1 MFYFLILFLFQIN
14 YNKSEKNFLSFYQK
28 EEDKN
33 LDQNNNNKIYKLV
46 LIRHGQSSFNQ
57 ENLFTGWTDVE
68 LTKTGIEEAIIA
80 GDILKNNSFNFDICF
95 TSTLK
100 RSIKTSF
107 IILDKLNQLYI
118 PIIKDF
124 HLNERHYGAIQG
136 LNKKETS
143 LKYGTKLVYEW
154 RRSYSVPPPKLD
166 VNDIR
171 NPANIEQYKNV
182 DKNELPL
189 TESLEDT
196 VKRVIPYFDKEI
208 IPEIKKGKKILV
220 VAHGNSI
227 RGLIKYFDKLS
238 DEEIVNVD
246 IPNAIPL
253 VYEFNEKFE
262 TIKRYYLGDQDEI
275 KKKINKIKKL
285 EKQID
290 SILSFN

>member
-1 MFYFLILFLFQIN
+1 MLYIFILFIFQIN
-14 YNKSEKNFLSFYQK
+14 FNISQNQFLSFNEQK
-28 EEDKN
+28 DSHLE
-33 LDQNNNNKIYKLV
+33 QNAKKYKLV

-68 LTKTGIEEAIIA
+68 LTQTGIEEASIA
-80 GDILKNNSFNFDICF
+80 GDILKQNSFKFDICF

-107 IILDKLNQLYI
+107 IILDKLDQLYI

-143 LKYGTKLVYEW
+143 LKYGKKLVYEW

-166 VNDIR
+166 ENDIR
-171 NPANIEQYKNV
+171 NPANIEQYKNI
-182 DKNELPL
+182 DKKELPL

-196 VKRVIPYFDKEI
+196 VKRVVPYFDKEI
-208 IPEIKKGKKILV
+208 IPEIKKGKNILV

-253 VYEFNEKFE
+253 IYEFNEKFE
-262 TIKRYYLGDQDEI
+262 TVKRYYLGNQNLI
-275 KKKINKIKKL
+275 KEKINKIKQL

-290 SILSFN
+290 NNFMNSLLF

>member
-1 MFYFLILFLFQIN
+1 MIYFLIFFIFQIN
-14 YNKSEKNFLSFYQK
+14 VNTSKKNIISFNQQDKFTQKNKN
-28 EEDKN
+28 
-33 LDQNNNNKIYKLV
+33 IYKLV
-46 LIRHGQSSFNQ
+46 IIRHGQSSFNQ
-57 ENLFTGWTDVE
+57 ENMFTGWTDVD
-68 LTKTGIEEAIIA
+68 LTQTGIEEANIA
-80 GDILKNNSFNFDICF
+80 GEILKNNSYKFDICF

-143 LKYGTKLVYEW
+143 LKYGKKLVYEW
-154 RRSYSVPPPKLD
+154 RRSYSVPPPKLKE
-166 VNDIR
+166 NDIR
-171 NPANIEQYKNV
+171 NPANNEQYKNLN
-182 DKNELPL
+182 KTELPL

-208 IPEIKKGKKILV
+208 IPEIKKGKNILV

-238 DEEIVNVD
+238 DEEVVNVD

-253 VYEFNEKFE
+253 VYEFNENFE
-262 TIKRYYLGDQDEI
+262 TIKRYYLGDMD
-275 KKKINKIKKL
+275 KINEKINMIKNL
-285 EKQID
+285 EKQVD
-290 SILSFN
+290 SYI

>member
-1 MFYFLILFLFQIN
+1 MIYFLIIFIFQIN
-14 YNKSEKNFLSFYQK
+14 FNSSLKNILSFYEQG
-28 EEDKN
+28 KN
-33 LDQNNNNKIYKLV
+33 LEQNKKIYKLV

-68 LTKTGIEEAIIA
+68 LTETGIEEANIA
-80 GDILKNNSFNFDICF
+80 GEILKNNSYKFDICF

-107 IILDKLNQLYI
+107 IILDKLNQLYL

-143 LKYGTKLVYEW
+143 LKYGKKLVYEW
-154 RRSYSVPPPKLD
+154 RRSYSIPPPKLD
-166 VNDIR
+166 EDDIR
-171 NPANIEQYKNV
+171 NPANIEQYKNI

-208 IPEIKKGKKILV
+208 IPEIKKGKNILV

-238 DEEIVNVD
+238 DDEIVNVD

-253 VYEFNEKFE
+253 VYEFNENFE
-262 TIKRYYLGDQDEI
+262 INKRYYLGDKNMIDE
-275 KKKINKIKKL
+275 KINKIKRL
-285 EKQID
+285 EEQID
-290 SILSFN
+290 NY

>member
-1 MFYFLILFLFQIN
+1 MIYFLIFFIFQIN
-14 YNKSEKNFLSFYQK
+14 VNTSKKNLLSFNQQDKFTQK
-28 EEDKN
+28 NKN
-33 LDQNNNNKIYKLV
+33 IYKLV
-46 LIRHGQSSFNQ
+46 IIRHGQSSFNQ
-57 ENLFTGWTDVE
+57 ENIFTGWTDVD
-68 LTKTGIEEAIIA
+68 LTQTGIEEANIA
-80 GDILKNNSFNFDICF
+80 GEILKNNSYKFDICF

-143 LKYGTKLVYEW
+143 LKYGKKLVYEW
-154 RRSYSVPPPKLD
+154 RRSYSVPPPKLKE
-166 VNDIR
+166 NDIR
-171 NPANIEQYKNV
+171 NPANNEQYKNLN
-182 DKNELPL
+182 KTELPL

-208 IPEIKKGKKILV
+208 IPEIKKGKNILV

-238 DEEIVNVD
+238 DEEVVNVD

-253 VYEFNEKFE
+253 IYEFNENFE
-262 TIKRYYLGDQDEI
+262 TIKRYYLGDMD
-275 KKKINKIKKL
+275 KINEKINMIKNL
-285 EKQID
+285 EKQVDNYI
-290 SILSFN
+290 

>member
-1 MFYFLILFLFQIN
+1 MRKYLIIIFIFQLNFIFS
-14 YNKSEKNFLSFYQK
+14 YQKFLSFINQ
-28 EEDKN
+28 EPSSSKN
-33 LDQNNNNKIYKLV
+33 DKIYKLV
-46 LIRHGQSSFNQ
+46 LVRHGQSSFNQ
-57 ENLFTGWTDVE
+57 ENIFTGWTDVD
-68 LTKTGIEEAIIA
+68 LTNIGIEEAILA
-80 GDILKNNSFNFDICF
+80 GKILKENSFKFDKCY
-95 TSTLK
+95 TSSLK
-100 RSIKTSF
+100 RSIKTSY
-107 IILDKLNQLYI
+107 IILEQLDQLYI

-143 LKYGTKLVYEW
+143 IKYGKQLVYEW
-154 RRSYSVPPPKLD
+154 RRSYSTPPPKLNEED
-166 VNDIR
+166 ER
-171 NPANIEQYKNV
+171 NPANIEQYKNIN
-182 DKNELPL
+182 KTELPL

-196 VKRVIPYFDKEI
+196 VKRVMPYFNNEI

-253 VYEFNEKFE
+253 VYEFNENFE
-262 TIKRYYLGDQDEI
+262 IIKRHYLGDENEI
-275 KKKINKIKKL
+275 NKKIMKIKRL

-290 SILSFN
+290 NN

>member
-1 MFYFLILFLFQIN
+1 MLYFLIIFLFQIN
-14 YNKSEKNFLSFYQK
+14 FNSSLKNFLSFIKQ
-28 EEDKN
+28 DSN
-33 LDQNNNNKIYKLV
+33 LEINNKIYKLV

-57 ENLFTGWTDVE
+57 ENLFTGWTDVG
-68 LTKTGIEEAIIA
+68 LTETGIQEANLA
-80 GDILKNNSFNFDICF
+80 GEILKNNSYKFEICF

-143 LKYGTKLVYEW
+143 LKYGKKLVYEW
-154 RRSYSVPPPKLD
+154 RRSYSIPPPKLD
-166 VNDIR
+166 EDDIR
-171 NPANIEQYKNV
+171 NPANIEQYKNI
-182 DKNELPL
+182 DKKELPL

-196 VKRVIPYFDKEI
+196 VKRVIPYFDREI
-208 IPEIKKGKKILV
+208 IPEIKKGKNILV

-227 RGLIKYFDKLS
+227 RGLIKYFDKLN
-238 DEEIVNVD
+238 DDEIVNVD

-253 VYEFNEKFE
+253 VYEFNENFE
-262 TIKRYYLGDQDEI
+262 IIKRYYLGDKKMIDE
-275 KKKINKIKKL
+275 KINKIKRL
-285 EKQID
+285 EEQID
-290 SILSFN
+290 NY

>member
-1 MFYFLILFLFQIN
+1 MRNYIFIIFIFLIKCIFSST
-14 YNKSEKNFLSFYQK
+14 KFLSFTNQESPPNQSK
-28 EEDKN
+28 
-33 LDQNNNNKIYKLV
+33 KIYKLV
-46 LIRHGQSSFNQ
+46 LVRHGQSSFNQ
-57 ENLFTGWTDVE
+57 ENLFTGWTDVD
-68 LTKTGIEEAIIA
+68 LTKIGIEEAELA
-80 GDILKNNSFNFDICF
+80 GKILKEHSFKFDICY
-95 TSTLK
+95 TSSLK

-107 IILDKLNQLYI
+107 IILEQLDQLYI

-143 LKYGTKLVYEW
+143 IKYGKDLVYKW
-154 RRSYSVPPPKLD
+154 RRSYSIPPPKLD
-166 VNDIR
+166 ENDER
-171 NPANIEQYKNV
+171 NPANIEQYKHIN
-182 DKNELPL
+182 KTELPL

-196 VKRVIPYFDKEI
+196 VKRVLPYFYKEI
-208 IPEIKKGKKILV
+208 IPQIKQGKKILV

-262 TIKRYYLGDQDEI
+262 IIKRYYLGDENEI
-275 KKKINKIKKL
+275 NKKIMKIKRL

-290 SILSFN
+290 NN

>member
-1 MFYFLILFLFQIN
+1 MRKYLFIIFIFQLNFIFS
-14 YNKSEKNFLSFYQK
+14 YQKFLSFINQ
-28 EEDKN
+28 EPSSSKN
-33 LDQNNNNKIYKLV
+33 DKIYKLV
-46 LIRHGQSSFNQ
+46 LVRHGQSSFNQ
-57 ENLFTGWTDVE
+57 ENIFTGWTDVD
-68 LTKTGIEEAIIA
+68 LTNIGIEEAILA
-80 GDILKNNSFNFDICF
+80 GKILKENSFKFDKCY
-95 TSTLK
+95 TSSLK
-100 RSIKTSF
+100 RSIKTSY
-107 IILDKLNQLYI
+107 IILEQLDQLYI

-143 LKYGTKLVYEW
+143 IKYGKQLVYEW
-154 RRSYSVPPPKLD
+154 RRSYSTPPPKLNEED
-166 VNDIR
+166 ER
-171 NPANIEQYKNV
+171 NPANIEQYKNIN
-182 DKNELPL
+182 KTELPL

-196 VKRVIPYFDKEI
+196 VKRVMPYFNNEI

-253 VYEFNEKFE
+253 VYEFDENFE
-262 TIKRYYLGDQDEI
+262 IIKRYYLGDENEI
-275 KKKINKIKKL
+275 NKKIMKIKRM

-290 SILSFN
+290 NN

>member
-1 MFYFLILFLFQIN
+1 MRKYLFIIFIFQLNFIFS
-14 YNKSEKNFLSFYQK
+14 YQKFLSFINQ
-28 EEDKN
+28 EPSSSKN
-33 LDQNNNNKIYKLV
+33 DKIYKLV
-46 LIRHGQSSFNQ
+46 LVRHGQSSFNQ
-57 ENLFTGWTDVE
+57 ENIFTGWTDVD
-68 LTKTGIEEAIIA
+68 LTNIGIEEAILA
-80 GDILKNNSFNFDICF
+80 GKILKENSFKFDKCY
-95 TSTLK
+95 TSSLK
-100 RSIKTSF
+100 RSIKTSY
-107 IILDKLNQLYI
+107 IILEQLDQLYI

-143 LKYGTKLVYEW
+143 IKYGKQLVYEW
-154 RRSYSVPPPKLD
+154 RRSYSTPPPKLNEED
-166 VNDIR
+166 ER
-171 NPANIEQYKNV
+171 NPANIEQYKNI
-182 DKNELPL
+182 NRTELPL

-196 VKRVIPYFDKEI
+196 VKRVMPYFNDEI

-253 VYEFNEKFE
+253 VYEFDENFE
-262 TIKRYYLGDQDEI
+262 IIKRYYLGDENEI
-275 KKKINKIKKL
+275 NKKIMKIKRM

-290 SILSFN
+290 NN

>member
-1 MFYFLILFLFQIN
+1 MRKYLFIIFIFQLNFIFS
-14 YNKSEKNFLSFYQK
+14 YQKFLSFINQ
-28 EEDKN
+28 EPSSSKN
-33 LDQNNNNKIYKLV
+33 DKIYKLV
-46 LIRHGQSSFNQ
+46 LVRHGQSSFNQ
-57 ENLFTGWTDVE
+57 ENIFTGWTDVD
-68 LTKTGIEEAIIA
+68 LTNIGIEEAILA
-80 GDILKNNSFNFDICF
+80 GKILKENSFKFDKCY
-95 TSTLK
+95 TSSLK
-100 RSIKTSF
+100 RSIKTSY
-107 IILDKLNQLYI
+107 IILEQLDQLYI

-143 LKYGTKLVYEW
+143 IKYGKQLVYEW
-154 RRSYSVPPPKLD
+154 RRSYSTPPPKLNEED
-166 VNDIR
+166 ER
-171 NPANIEQYKNV
+171 NPANIEQYKNIN
-182 DKNELPL
+182 KTELPL

-196 VKRVIPYFDKEI
+196 VKRVMPYFNNEI

-253 VYEFNEKFE
+253 VYEFDENFE
-262 TIKRYYLGDQDEI
+262 IIKRYYLGDENEI
-275 KKKINKIKKL
+275 NKKIMKIKRL

-290 SILSFN
+290 NN

>member
-1 MFYFLILFLFQIN
+1 MIYFLIFFIFQIN
-14 YNKSEKNFLSFYQK
+14 ANTSK
-28 EEDKN
+28 KN
-33 LDQNNNNKIYKLV
+33 LISFNQQDKFTHKNKNIYKLV
-46 LIRHGQSSFNQ
+46 IIRHGQSSFNQ
-57 ENLFTGWTDVE
+57 ENIFTGWTDVD
-68 LTKTGIEEAIIA
+68 LTQTGIEEANIA
-80 GDILKNNSFNFDICF
+80 GEILKNNSYKFDICF

-143 LKYGTKLVYEW
+143 LKYGKKLVYEW
-154 RRSYSVPPPKLD
+154 RRSYSVPPPKLKE
-166 VNDIR
+166 NDIR
-171 NPANIEQYKNV
+171 NPANNEQYKNLN
-182 DKNELPL
+182 KTELPL

-208 IPEIKKGKKILV
+208 IPEIKKGKNILV

-238 DEEIVNVD
+238 DEEVVNVD

-253 VYEFNEKFE
+253 IYEFNENFE
-262 TIKRYYLGDQDEI
+262 TIKRYYLGDMD
-275 KKKINKIKKL
+275 KINEKINLIKNL
-285 EKQID
+285 EKQVDNYI
-290 SILSFN
+290 

>member
-1 MFYFLILFLFQIN
+1 MLYFLIIFLFQIN
-14 YNKSEKNFLSFYQK
+14 FNSSLKNFLSFVGQ
-28 EEDKN
+28 DSN
-33 LDQNNNNKIYKLV
+33 LEINNKIYKLV

-57 ENLFTGWTDVE
+57 ENVFTGWTDVG
-68 LTKTGIEEAIIA
+68 LTETGIQEANIA
-80 GDILKNNSFNFDICF
+80 GEILKNNSYKFEICF

-143 LKYGTKLVYEW
+143 LKYGKKLVYDW
-154 RRSYSVPPPKLD
+154 RRSYSIPPPKLD
-166 VNDIR
+166 EDDIR
-171 NPANIEQYKNV
+171 NPANIEQYKNI
-182 DKNELPL
+182 DKKELPL

-196 VKRVIPYFDKEI
+196 VKRLIPYFDREI
-208 IPEIKKGKKILV
+208 IPEIKKGKNILV

-238 DEEIVNVD
+238 DDEIVNVD

-253 VYEFNEKFE
+253 VYEFNENFE
-262 TIKRYYLGDQDEI
+262 IIKRYYLGDKKMIDE
-275 KKKINKIKKL
+275 KINKIKRL
-285 EKQID
+285 EEQID
-290 SILSFN
+290 NY

>member
-1 MFYFLILFLFQIN
+1 MFYFFILFLFLIDFN
-14 YNKSEKNFLSFYQK
+14 SSKKNFLSLSEK
-28 EEDKN
+28 ESYPV
-33 LDQNNNNKIYKLV
+33 QNAKRYKLV

-68 LTKTGIEEAIIA
+68 LTKIGIEEAITA
-80 GDILKNNSFNFDICF
+80 GEILKNYSYNFDICF

-107 IILDKLNQLYI
+107 IILDKLDQLYI

-143 LKYGTKLVYEW
+143 LKYGKDLVYKW
-154 RRSYSVPPPKLD
+154 RRSYSIPPPKLD
-166 VNDIR
+166 ENDER
-171 NPANIEQYKNV
+171 NPANIEQYKNI
-182 DKNELPL
+182 NRTELPL

-208 IPEIKKGKKILV
+208 IPEIKKGKNILV

-227 RGLIKYFDKLS
+227 RGLIKYFDKLN
-238 DEEIVNVD
+238 DDEIVNVD

-253 VYEFNEKFE
+253 VYEFNQNFE
-262 TIKRYYLGDQDEI
+262 TIKRYYLGDKFEI
-275 KKKINKIKKL
+275 EEKINKIKKL

-290 SILSFN
+290 SIYQ

>member
-1 MFYFLILFLFQIN
+1 MLNSLIFFLFLINFNLC
-14 YNKSEKNFLSFYQK
+14 KKNFLSFK
-28 EEDKN
+28 EEEKV
-33 LDQNNNNKIYKLV
+33 LDNNKKIYKLV
-46 LIRHGQSSFNQ
+46 LIRHGQSAFNQ
-57 ENLFTGWTDVE
+57 ENLFTGWTDVD
-68 LTKTGIEEAIIA
+68 LTETGIEEANMA
-80 GDILKNNSFNFDICF
+80 AEILKNNSYEFDICF

-107 IILDKLNQLYI
+107 IVLDKLNQLYI

-143 LKYGTKLVYEW
+143 LKYGKDLVYKW
-154 RRSYSVPPPKLD
+154 RRSYSIPPPKLEE
-166 VNDIR
+166 NDIR
-171 NPANIEQYKNV
+171 NPANVEQYKNIN
-182 DKNELPL
+182 KKELPL

-196 VKRVIPYFDKEI
+196 VKRVIPYFDREI

-227 RGLIKYFDKLS
+227 RGLVKYFDKLS
-238 DEEIVNVD
+238 DEEVVNVD

-262 TIKRYYLGDQDEI
+262 TIKRYYLGDKNKIEE
-275 KKKINKIKKL
+275 KINKIKKL

-290 SILSFN
+290 NI

>member
-1 MFYFLILFLFQIN
+1 MRKYLFIIFIFQLNFIFS
-14 YNKSEKNFLSFYQK
+14 YQKFLSFINQ
-28 EEDKN
+28 EPSSSKN
-33 LDQNNNNKIYKLV
+33 DKIYKLV
-46 LIRHGQSSFNQ
+46 LVRHGQSSFNQ
-57 ENLFTGWTDVE
+57 ENIFTGWTDVD
-68 LTKTGIEEAIIA
+68 LPNIGIEEAILA
-80 GDILKNNSFNFDICF
+80 GKILKENSFKFDKCY
-95 TSTLK
+95 TSSLK
-100 RSIKTSF
+100 RSIKTSY
-107 IILDKLNQLYI
+107 IILEQLDQLYI

-143 LKYGTKLVYEW
+143 IKYGKQLVYEW
-154 RRSYSVPPPKLD
+154 RRSYSTPPPKLNEED
-166 VNDIR
+166 ER
-171 NPANIEQYKNV
+171 NPANIEQYKNIN
-182 DKNELPL
+182 KTELPL

-196 VKRVIPYFDKEI
+196 VKRVMPYFNNEI

-253 VYEFNEKFE
+253 VYEFNENFE
-262 TIKRYYLGDQDEI
+262 IIKRYYLGDENEI
-275 KKKINKIKKL
+275 NKKIMKIKRL

-290 SILSFN
+290 NN

>member
-1 MFYFLILFLFQIN
+1 MLYFLIIFLFQIN
-14 YNKSEKNFLSFYQK
+14 FNSSLKNFLSFVGQ
-28 EEDKN
+28 DSN
-33 LDQNNNNKIYKLV
+33 LEINNKIYKLV

-57 ENLFTGWTDVE
+57 ENVFTGWTDVG
-68 LTKTGIEEAIIA
+68 LTETGIQEANIA
-80 GDILKNNSFNFDICF
+80 GEILKNNSYKFEICF

-143 LKYGTKLVYEW
+143 LKYGKKLVYDW
-154 RRSYSVPPPKLD
+154 RRSYSIPPPKLD
-166 VNDIR
+166 EDDIR
-171 NPANIEQYKNV
+171 NPANIEQYKNI
-182 DKNELPL
+182 DKKELPL

-196 VKRVIPYFDKEI
+196 VKRVIPYFDREI
-208 IPEIKKGKKILV
+208 IPEIKKGKNILV

-227 RGLIKYFDKLS
+227 RGLIKFFDKLS
-238 DEEIVNVD
+238 DDEIVNVD

-253 VYEFNEKFE
+253 VYEFNENFE
-262 TIKRYYLGDQDEI
+262 IIKRYYLGDKKMIDE
-275 KKKINKIKKL
+275 KINKIKRL
-285 EKQID
+285 EEEID
-290 SILSFN
+290 NN

>member
-1 MFYFLILFLFQIN
+1 MRNYIFIIFIFLIKCIFSST
-14 YNKSEKNFLSFYQK
+14 KFLSFTNQESPPNQSK
-28 EEDKN
+28 
-33 LDQNNNNKIYKLV
+33 KIYKLV
-46 LIRHGQSSFNQ
+46 LVRHGQSSFNQ
-57 ENLFTGWTDVE
+57 ENLFTGWTDVD
-68 LTKTGIEEAIIA
+68 LTKIGIEEAELA
-80 GDILKNNSFNFDICF
+80 GKILKENSFKFDICY
-95 TSTLK
+95 TSSLK

-107 IILDKLNQLYI
+107 IILEQLDQLYI

-143 LKYGTKLVYEW
+143 IKYGKDLVYKW
-154 RRSYSVPPPKLD
+154 RRSYSIPPPKLD
-166 VNDIR
+166 ENDER
-171 NPANIEQYKNV
+171 NPANIEQYKHIN
-182 DKNELPL
+182 KSELPL

-196 VKRVIPYFDKEI
+196 VKRVLPYFYKEI
-208 IPEIKKGKKILV
+208 IPQIKKGKKILV

-227 RGLIKYFDKLS
+227 RGLIKYFDKLT

-262 TIKRYYLGDQDEI
+262 IIKRYYLGDENEI
-275 KKKINKIKKL
+275 NKKIMKIKRL

-290 SILSFN
+290 NN

>member
-1 MFYFLILFLFQIN
+1 MKIYFLIFFIFQIKN
-14 YNKSEKNFLSFYQK
+14 VLLHNKFLSFIQQEK
-28 EEDKN
+28 PPDKK
-33 LDQNNNNKIYKLV
+33 DKIYKLV

-57 ENLFTGWTDVE
+57 ENIFTGWTDVD
-68 LTKTGIEEAIIA
+68 LTNIGVEEAILA
-80 GDILKNNSFNFDICF
+80 GKILKENSFKFDKCF
-95 TSTLK
+95 TSSLK

-107 IILDKLNQLYI
+107 LILEQLDQLYI

-143 LKYGTKLVYEW
+143 LKYGQKLVYEW
-154 RRSYSVPPPKLD
+154 RRSYSNPPPKLSED
-166 VNDIR
+166 DLR
-171 NPANIEQYKNV
+171 NPANNEQYKNIN
-182 DKNELPL
+182 KTELPL

-196 VKRVIPYFDKEI
+196 VKRVMPYFYKEI
-208 IPEIKKGKKILV
+208 IPEIKKGKRILV

-238 DEEIVNVD
+238 DKEIVNVD

-262 TIKRYYLGDQDEI
+262 TIQSYYLGDENEI
-275 KKKINKIKKL
+275 NKKINKIKML

-290 SILSFN
+290 TN

>member
-1 MFYFLILFLFQIN
+1 MIYFLIFFIFQIN
-14 YNKSEKNFLSFYQK
+14 VNTSKKNLLSFNQQDKFTQK
-28 EEDKN
+28 NKN
-33 LDQNNNNKIYKLV
+33 IYKLV
-46 LIRHGQSSFNQ
+46 IIRHGQSSFNQ
-57 ENLFTGWTDVE
+57 ENMFTGWTDVD
-68 LTKTGIEEAIIA
+68 LTQTGIEEANIA
-80 GDILKNNSFNFDICF
+80 GEILKNNSYKFDICF

-143 LKYGTKLVYEW
+143 LKYGKKLVYEW
-154 RRSYSVPPPKLD
+154 RRSYSVPPPKLKE
-166 VNDIR
+166 NDIR
-171 NPANIEQYKNV
+171 NPANNEQYKNLN
-182 DKNELPL
+182 KTELPL

-196 VKRVIPYFDKEI
+196 VKRVLPYFDKEI
-208 IPEIKKGKKILV
+208 IPEIKKGKNILV

-238 DEEIVNVD
+238 DEEVVNVD

-253 VYEFNEKFE
+253 IYEFNENFE
-262 TIKRYYLGDQDEI
+262 TIKRYYLGDMD
-275 KKKINKIKKL
+275 KINEKINLIKNL
-285 EKQID
+285 EKQVDNYI
-290 SILSFN
+290 

>member
-1 MFYFLILFLFQIN
+1 MINFKYFFLFVLFQIICKVTQEKDISN
-14 YNKSEKNFLSFYQK
+14 NKNKLSEKNNK
-28 EEDKN
+28 I
-33 LDQNNNNKIYKLV
+33 NKIYKLV

-68 LTKTGIEEAIIA
+68 LTETGIEEAYMA
-80 GDILKNNSFNFDICF
+80 GDLLKNNSYKFDICF

-107 IILDKLNQLYI
+107 LILDKLNQLYI
-118 PIIKDF
+118 PIIRDF

-136 LNKKETS
+136 FNKKETS
-143 LKYGTKLVYEW
+143 QKYGKDLVYKW
-154 RRSYSVPPPKLD
+154 RRSYSVRPPKLD
-166 VNDIR
+166 ENDIR
-171 NPANIEQYKNV
+171 NPANIEQYKNI

-196 VKRVIPYFDKEI
+196 VKRVLPYFNKTI
-208 IPEIKKGKKILV
+208 IPEMKKGKNILV

-253 VYEFNEKFE
+253 VYEFNENFE
-262 TIKRYYLGDQDEI
+262 TIKSYYLGDPDI
-275 KKKINKIKKL
+275 VNNKINKIKRL
-285 EKQID
+285 EKEVE
-290 SILSFN
+290 NY

>member
-1 MFYFLILFLFQIN
+1 MLKFLIFFLFQIN
-14 YNKSEKNFLSFYQK
+14 FNISEKIFLSFYEQ
-28 EEDKN
+28 DKFLKPN
-33 LDQNNNNKIYKLV
+33 KKIYKLV
-46 LIRHGQSSFNQ
+46 IIRHGQSSFNQ

-68 LTKTGIEEAIIA
+68 LTNTGIEEANLA
-80 GDILKNNSFNFDICF
+80 GEILKNNSFKFDICF

-107 IILDKLNQLYI
+107 LILDKLNQLYI

-143 LKYGTKLVYEW
+143 MKYGQKLVYEW

-166 VNDIR
+166 EFDLR
-171 NPANIEQYKNV
+171 NPANIEQYKNI

-208 IPEIKKGKKILV
+208 IPEIKKGKDVLV

-227 RGLIKYFDKLS
+227 RGMIKYFDKLS
-238 DEEIVNVD
+238 DEEIVDVD

-253 VYEFNEKFE
+253 VYEFNENFE
-262 TIKRYYLGDQDEI
+262 TIRRYYLGDVN
-275 KKKINKIKKL
+275 KINEKINMIKKL

-290 SILSFN
+290 NT